1 MRFMRTGAWLPK
13 TVLHAFDRLLGL
25 ALLSSVVRVVANLT
39 HDASA
44 SHLWSD
50 SWTSALYAPDEI
62 DNEENEQNENHSSNP
77 DVYAARRSFPQPSA
91 LRNERGNARQSRCG
105 VGVPED
111 GGKPVKRLAMDD
123 DAVLAAVDRV
133 QQAARPVDALRVA
146 VELGEPDEEDAV
158 DETLQR
164 LADEGRLL
172 HESVFVEFAT
182 VPGNRSRVD
191 FYRLPA

>member
-1 MRFMRTGAWLPK
+1 M
-13 TVLHAFDRLLGL
+13 
-25 ALLSSVVRVVANLT
+25 
-39 HDASA
+39 
-44 SHLWSD
+44 
-50 SWTSALYAPDEI
+50 
-62 DNEENEQNENHSSNP
+62 
-77 DVYAARRSFPQPSA
+77 
-91 LRNERGNARQSRCG
+91 
-105 VGVPED
+105 
-111 GGKPVKRLAMDD
+111 KRLAMDD